1 MLIFSLVTA
10 SRFRYYGGYGR
21 SIGVFG
27 EKVTFV
33 SRSQLIK
40 RLEDHNLRLITN
52 EFFDGLP
59 TQPFDKRSARGI
71 KAAIGYDSGSTILKF
86 LQPVNFCRTGTTP
99 NRAAVS
105 KVGLNDARVKSHQT
119 FELEQKFLDHIN
131 SYHPNIKFTVELE
144 MDDTLPFLDVSVTHD
159 QSSFSTSLYRKKT
172 FTGLY
177 TDFGTL
183 SPNKYKVNLIRVL
196 VFHIC
201 STYSN
206 FHAEVVRIKGILKE
220 NCFPVPLI
228 DRVIKTFLDK
238 QFSKKPPPAREE
250 KQFLIFC
257 LPFLGSYSLQIK
269 TKLTRLFKQCY
280 PDVKL
285 KVIFNSPKRLS
296 SYFRFKDRFS
306 ILMCSSVVY
315 SYKCPGCHAL
325 YYGKTTRNL
334 DTRCREH
341 LGINKAGQKIK
352 SNCSAIGDHI
362 SKFGH
367 NGSLEDFDIL
377 SKTENSFDLLIHES
391 LLILRDH
398 PSLNSQQSSIPLLL
412 F

>member
-1 MLIFSLVTA
+1 M
-10 SRFRYYGGYGR
+10 
-21 SIGVFG
+21 
-27 EKVTFV
+27 
-33 SRSQLIK
+33 
-40 RLEDHNLRLITN
+40 
-52 EFFDGLP
+52 
-59 TQPFDKRSARGI
+59 
-71 KAAIGYDSGSTILKF
+71 
-86 LQPVNFCRTGTTP
+86 
-99 NRAAVS
+99 
-105 KVGLNDARVKSHQT
+105 
-119 FELEQKFLDHIN
+119 
-131 SYHPNIKFTVELE
+131 
-144 MDDTLPFLDVSVTHD
+144 
-159 QSSFSTSLYRKKT
+159 YR
-172 FTGLY
+172 
-177 TDFGTL
+177 
-183 SPNKYKVNLIRVL
+183 P
-196 VFHIC
+196 FHIC

-250 KQFLIFC
+250 KQFLMFC

-280 PDVKL
+280 PDAKL

-296 SYFRFKDRFS
+296 SYFRFKDRFP

-334 DTRCREH
+334 DTRCREY
-341 LGINKAGQKIK
+341 LGINKACQKIK
-352 SNCSAIGDHI
+352 GNCSAIGDHI
-362 SKFGH
+362 SKSGH

-398 PSLNSQQSSIPLLL
+398 PSLNSLQSSIPLVL